1 MVNLPT
7 QTVDEEFELQ
17 AATAEK
23 VVDISRVAKVVKG
36 GRHLSFRA
44 LVVVGDGNGR
54 VGAGVGKSD
63 AIPDAV
69 RKGTTYAQKS
79 LVTFPLKGSS
89 VPHQVEGR
97 FGAAYVMIKPA
108 PQGTGIIAGTSM
120 RAVLELAG
128 IKDVV
133 AKSFR
138 SQNPINVVRATLEAL
153 RDLKPLSSPVVSQR
167 GALSPAPVSAIIT
180 TEETPEVTSAPA
192 EAQEGATSA
201 E

>member
-1 MVNLPT
+1 MPPT
-7 QTVDEEFELQ
+7 TTDEEAEQQQ

-44 LVVVGDGNGR
+44 LVVVGDGTGR

-69 RKGTTYAQKS
+69 RKGTTYAQKG
-79 LVTFPLKGSS
+79 LVTFPLKGSTI
-89 VPHQVEGR
+89 PHQVEAR
-97 FGAAYVMIKPA
+97 FGAAHVMIKPA
-108 PQGTGIIAGTSM
+108 PQGTGIIAGSSM

-133 AKSFR
+133 AKSFK
-138 SQNPINVVRATLEAL
+138 SQNPINVVWATLAAL
-153 RDLKPLSSPVVSQR
+153 RDLKRIDQGGSALPAAPGTPPAAPPQEPSPVAAAAPQP
-167 GALSPAPVSAIIT
+167 SPAV
-180 TEETPEVTSAPA
+180 
-192 EAQEGATSA
+192 
-201 E
+201 